1 MMSAAKTDYV
11 ITRGDD
17 WRQEIVLLDGNDAMI
32 DLTGFAVAFAID
44 WPGGYLELTEGEGI
58 TVHAPLGTIV
68 PALTPAQT
76 RVLPLGRLTR
86 YQLRLAAPLDP
97 PDSLQPGLHTY
108 LRGFLVVKPS
118 LFEADQ

>member
-1 MMSAAKTDYV
+1 MIGTAKSDYAL
-11 ITRGDD
+11 TAGDD
-17 WRQEIVLLDGNDAMI
+17 WSEDIVLVDGNDAVI
-32 DLTGFAVAFAID
+32 DLTGFAVAFAVD
-44 WPGGYLELTEGEGI
+44 WPGGHLELTEGEGI
-58 TVHAPLGTIV
+58 TVHAALGTIV
-68 PALTPAQT
+68 AALTPAQT

-97 PDSLQPGLHTY
+97 PESLQPGLHTY